1 MERVTDHTA
10 CRQMHTETRSSTS
23 SDQDARITHTD
34 TDRLCNFIEQ
44 LGLESLFS
52 ATPHSKGSLEDKR
65 FIFFKLQRVTGE
77 LLLLQVAT

>member
-1 MERVTDHTA
+1 
-10 CRQMHTETRSSTS
+10 MHTETRSSTS
-23 SDQDARITHTD
+23 SDQEARITHTD

-44 LGLESLFS
+44 VGLESLFS

-65 FIFFKLQRVTGE
+65 FIFFKLQRVIGE